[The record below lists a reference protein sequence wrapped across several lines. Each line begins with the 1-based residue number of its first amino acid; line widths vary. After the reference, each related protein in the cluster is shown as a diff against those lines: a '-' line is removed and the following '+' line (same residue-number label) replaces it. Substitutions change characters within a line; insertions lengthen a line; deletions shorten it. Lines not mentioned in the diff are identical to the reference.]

1 MNQHRR
7 EPPAA
12 LSREL
17 GEDSPMPRLT
27 VEVALWILIGITAL
41 ALRLGRLDAGPLS
54 SGESREALS
63 AWRAATGQGM
73 PQAHYSPALLTLNL
87 ILFHIFGAS
96 DVLARFWPALCGS
109 ALSLTP
115 LFLRRYIGRVGML
128 MTGLCLALSPTLLYA
143 SRQLEGTIVAALAW
157 MVFLGGLASFLDSGK
172 RWWLTAS
179 AGALGLLVTTGP
191 TAYGLMLPLG
201 LGWLS
206 LARTWPDRG
215 IHWLAGRLGSYPLHM
230 LIASVLV
237 GLMFATAFW
246 WNPAGLGA
254 AGDLLSEWAARF
266 GPISASTIA
275 PSTLLMMYELA
286 ISLLGLGGLAWSIR
300 IRNRFGILMGVWA
313 SLAFV
318 LLHVMPGRTELDIVW
333 VLLPLTLL
341 AGLALEYLIGSL
353 QREGDWLSEGLHVP
367 VVILLWCHL
376 YLVLGRYAAYGNV
389 ADLALATLTIALQGL
404 LTVIF
409 ALAARVGAAL
419 RALAT
424 GTGIVLL
431 VVEISFG
438 WGVAHLRP
446 SDPREL
452 LVGEATAI
460 EVRDLI
466 ETLSNLSWRRTG
478 LPFTL
483 PFVLETPSDPVL
495 AWYLRDYTAARQVE
509 VSRVEDSEIPPAVLV
524 SVHSTNSLESERT
537 LDRGEDYVGQ
547 AFALSRSW
555 DMKEIKC
562 TQGWPPDCR
571 SAIKWWLFR
580 DSPTFPVV
588 RQEAILW
595 LLQEEGTSHSHYGGI
610 P

>member
-12 LSREL
+12 SSREPD
-17 GEDSPMPRLT
+17 ENSRKPRFT

-54 SGESREALS
+54 PEESREALF

-73 PQAHYSPALLTLNL
+73 PQVHYSPALLTLNL
-87 ILFHIFGAS
+87 ILFHVFGAS
-96 DVLARFWPALCGS
+96 DALARFWPALCGS

-115 LFLRRYIGRVGML
+115 LFLRGRIARVGML

-143 SRQLEGTIVAALAW
+143 SRQLEGTIVAAFAW
-157 MVFLGGLASFLDSGK
+157 MVFLGGLASFFDSGK
-172 RWWLTAS
+172 RLWLSIS
-179 AGALGLLVTTGP
+179 AGALGLLVTSGP

-201 LGWLS
+201 LAWLS
-206 LARTWPDRG
+206 LAWAWSDRG
-215 IHWLAGRLGSYPLHM
+215 IRWLVGRLASHIPHM
-230 LIASVLV
+230 LTVSALV
-237 GLMFATAFW
+237 GLMLATAVW

-254 AGDLLSEWAARF
+254 TGDLLPEWAARF
-266 GPISASTIA
+266 GFASAGAVPPGVLLTVYEPA
-275 PSTLLMMYELA
+275 TLLLA
-286 ISLLGLGGLAWSIR
+286 LGGLAWAIKA
-300 IRNRFGILMGVWA
+300 RNRFGILTGAWA
-313 SLAFV
+313 GLAFV
-318 LLHVMPGRTELDIVW
+318 LLHFMPSRTELDIVW
-333 VLLPLTLL
+333 VLVPLALL
-341 AGLALEYLIGSL
+341 AGLALEYLIESL
-353 QREGDWLSEGLHVP
+353 QREGDWLGEGLHVP
-367 VVILLWCHL
+367 VVVLLWCHL
-376 YLVLGRYAAYGNV
+376 YLVLGRYAAYGNN

-409 ALAARVGAAL
+409 ALATKVGAAL

-431 VVEISFG
+431 VVEISLG
-438 WGVAHLRP
+438 WGVAQVRP

-452 LVGEATAI
+452 LVGEATAV

-466 ETLSNLSWRRTG
+466 ETLSDLSWRRTG
-478 LPFTL
+478 LPFAL
-483 PFVLETPSDPVL
+483 PFTLEAPPDSAL
-495 AWYLRDYTAARQVE
+495 AWYLRDHTAVHQVE
-509 VSRVEDSEIPPAVLV
+509 ASRVGDMEASPSVLV
-524 SVHSTNSLESERT
+524 TVHNSNSLGSEHT

-555 DMKEIKC
+555 DMREIGC
-562 TQGWPPDCR
+562 IQGWPPDCR

-580 DSPTFPVV
+580 DSPTSPMV

-595 LLQEEGTSHSHYGGI
+595 LLREDRASHSQ
-610 P
+610 